1 MLQTYASAKTLL
13 FSSFNH
19 INSLALAA
27 FYQAILPSL
36 FKAARGRDGVQV
48 REPQAACN
56 SNAALQMYLLHN
68 LSLGAFQARAAFVSA
83 HYALASS

>member
-1 MLQTYASAKTLL
+1 M
-13 FSSFNH
+13 
-19 INSLALAA
+19 
-27 FYQAILPSL
+27 
-36 FKAARGRDGVQV
+36 